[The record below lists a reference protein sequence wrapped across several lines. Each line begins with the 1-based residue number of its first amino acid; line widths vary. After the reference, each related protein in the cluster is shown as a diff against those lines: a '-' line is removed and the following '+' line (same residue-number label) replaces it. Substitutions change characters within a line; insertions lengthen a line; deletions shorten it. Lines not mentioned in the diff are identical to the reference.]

1 MVFSCSSAD
10 VNPIGGIS
18 KVDLKRFIA
27 WAQVKFDLPIL
38 YKYVLTLY
46 VPSNIDL
53 TSLSFLHAVPTAELI
68 PIGPDNI
75 IQSDEIEM
83 GMTYDELSVYGRL
96 RKVEKCG
103 PFSMFGKLVQEWGS
117 FLSPKEIAEKV
128 KHFFFMYAINR
139 HKMYVSLSCWYEV
152 YLTHHI
158 GRPSLLQCTWYVFL
172 LELMG

>member
-1 MVFSCSSAD
+1 MAFSCSSAD

-38 YKYVLTLY
+38 YKYVITHTSL
-46 VPSNIDL
+46 PSSDL
-53 TSLSFLHAVPTAELI
+53 TFLSFLHAVPTAELI
-68 PIGPDNI
+68 PIGPDNA

-83 GMTYDELSVYGRL
+83 GMTYDELSVFGRL

-139 HKMYVSLSCWYEV
+139 HKMYVLI
-152 YLTHHI
+152 T
-158 GRPSLLQCTWYVFL
+158 
-172 LELMG
+172 